1 MVEPLSLLPLS
12 RFKAK
17 RLLAVGDPL
26 QLPPTLNAVPPRL
39 GVEAK
44 KQGQPAQ
51 APPLEQTLFVRLAQG
66 GTPTTM
72 LRTQYRCHPR
82 ISAVANALFYS
93 GRLVDGTTEET
104 RAPVLLRLPPVSV
117 VDVVRAGGERAVPPS
132 PSCCR

>member
-12 RFKAK
+12 RFKAG

-39 GVEAK
+39 ADDPSR
-44 KQGQPAQ
+44 GQVA
-51 APPLEQTLFVRLAQG
+51 ATPPLEQTLFVRLAQG

-93 GRLVDGTTEET
+93 GRLVDGTTEES
-104 RAPVLLRLPPVSV
+104 RAPVLQRLPPVSV
-117 VDVVRAGGERAVPPS
+117 VDVVRVGLGVDIPP
-132 PSCCR
+132 P